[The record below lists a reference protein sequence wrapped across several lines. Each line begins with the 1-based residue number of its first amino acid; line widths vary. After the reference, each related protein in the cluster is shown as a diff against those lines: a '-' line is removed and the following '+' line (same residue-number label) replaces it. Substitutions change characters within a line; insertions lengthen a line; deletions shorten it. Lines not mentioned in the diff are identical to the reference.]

1 MPIHNLNF
9 SKLRTEGN
17 FLNLPKSIFKNST
30 ANNKLNGK
38 MLNNLPLS
46 RNEIKCLLLPLPLY
60 ITLELS
66 TSAMRQGK
74 KGKSIKTGKE
84 DTKLLYSQKA
94 YLCTYKTQNKKKN

>member
-17 FLNLPKSIFKNST
+17 FLNLPKGIFKKST

-46 RNEIKCLLLPLPLY
+46 RNEIKMLTPT
-60 ITLELS
+60 ITIVHYPGGLN
-66 TSAMRQGK
+66 QGHEASK
-74 KGKSIKTGKE
+74 KGEK
-84 DTKLLYSQKA
+84 
-94 YLCTYKTQNKKKN
+94 YKNWKGRHQTIVFTEGISVYI

>member
-17 FLNLPKSIFKNST
+17 FLNLPKVVLKKPT

-46 RNEIKCLLLPLPLY
+46 RNEIKMLTPT
-60 ITLELS
+60 ITIVALHWRS
-66 TSAMRQGK
+66 QTVPQGK
-74 KGKSIKTGKE
+74 EKR
-84 DTKLLYSQKA
+84 
-94 YLCTYKTQNKKKN
+94 